1 MQTVTTQLN
10 ELTLRDDEILV
21 VRSLN
26 PGLSRTAE
34 PVEEMY
40 TALEQLL
47 NGKRLPMLWD
57 PRAIRSIRPDGWV
70 AIIDRLEADLMLV
83 YGELD
88 ENVPF
93 RAAMAIFD
101 ALIKADKDFTSYV
114 VPNATHGT
122 AVLNPYIV
130 KRQRQF
136 FIDHLGGPIP
146 Q

>member
-26 PGLSRTAE
+26 PDLSRTAE

-70 AIIDRLEADLMLV
+70 AIIDRLDQ
-83 YGELD
+83 
-88 ENVPF
+88 F
-93 RAAMAIFD
+93 FSAMAIVIDDQTAELFGGYPGSWNSLLMPVRQFENETD
-101 ALIKADKDFTSYV
+101 ALAWLQHF
-114 VPNATHGT
+114 GE
-122 AVLNPYIV
+122 
-130 KRQRQF
+130 
-136 FIDHLGGPIP
+136 
-146 Q
+146 